1 MVESSKKVKPWRRA
15 VNVVARQAFPQPLTG
30 PVELHLVFRMPRTKA
45 HGKKTAP
52 PMVQRADLDKLI
64 GSTVGGLPGGVVVDD
79 SQVVA
84 VHASKR
90 RAEAWEI
97 TGVEV
102 QATEIEG

>member
-1 MVESSKKVKPWRRA
+1 MESSKKVKPWRRA
-15 VNVVARQAFPQPLTG
+15 VNAVARQAFPQPLTG
-30 PVELHLVFRMPRTKA
+30 PVEPRTKA

-52 PMVQRADLDKLI
+52 PMVQRPDLDKLI
-64 GSTVGGLPGGVVVDD
+64 RSTLDGLTGAVFVDD

-90 RAEAWEI
+90 RAEAWET